1 MLSLDN
7 AFAEEDVLDFVARIR
22 RFLKLA
28 DDDKIAF
35 QRRAEDRRAVD
46 VAAL

>member
-7 AFAEEDVLDFVARIR
+7 AFAEEDVIDFVGRIR

-28 DDDKIAF
+28 DDERIDF
-35 QRRAEDRRAVD
+35 
-46 VAAL
+46 